1 VARFAAA
8 LAPHGSGT
16 VLAGSEGSASGAAAV
31 AVTRS
36 DPGMA
41 GAVSTVDDLD
51 LEAGRITAILTLHD
65 LLNGGHS
72 AHYGTGQ
79 GATAVT
85 VPQ

>member
-1 VARFAAA
+1 
-8 LAPHGSGT
+8 
-16 VLAGSEGSASGAAAV
+16 
-31 AVTRS
+31 
-36 DPGMA
+36 MA

-51 LEAGRITAILTLHD
+51 LEAGRSTAILTLHD